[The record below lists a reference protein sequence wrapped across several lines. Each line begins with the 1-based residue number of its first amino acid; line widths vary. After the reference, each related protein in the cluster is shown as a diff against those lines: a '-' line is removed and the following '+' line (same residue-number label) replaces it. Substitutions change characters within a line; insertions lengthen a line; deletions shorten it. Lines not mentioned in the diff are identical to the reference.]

1 MDREPLPATERGL
14 DRRGPWS
21 HRYDLLPSLSPPLG
35 AQDWFEENPVGPQ
48 LTCLRVNLRGEV
60 CGGARREVVVTVGDE
75 GCQRVHVMWV
85 LNNGNFI

>member
-1 MDREPLPATERGL
+1 M
-14 DRRGPWS
+14 
-21 HRYDLLPSLSPPLG
+21 
-35 AQDWFEENPVGPQ
+35 GPQ
-48 LTCLRVNLRGEV
+48 LTCLRVNLWGEV